1 MQVLV
6 LLASWC
12 ASVAVSLVLVRIMF
26 GRDTRPRLEPVTG
39 AQHVGEPAQ
48 FWRRPHPVAYGL
60 VLSGNPL
67 SPDTKSVKRRP
78 TSGRPASRR

>member
-12 ASVAVSLVLVRIMF
+12 ASVVVSLVLVRIMF

-39 AQHVGEPAQ
+39 AQHAGEVAR

-60 VLSGNPL
+60 VLSGNAL
-67 SPDTKSVKRRP
+67 SPDTKSVKRGP

>member
-39 AQHVGEPAQ
+39 ARHAGEPAR

-67 SPDTKSVKRRP
+67 SPDTRSVKRGP